1 MKKKILA
8 LALVV
13 AMLAVAIV
21 SASLAYFTDEDYATN
36 TFTVGEVDIDLEE
49 DFGNDDNIDD
59 TDTDKENFYPGVA
72 VNKDVWVVNTSE
84 TGNSAYVR
92 VHVAFPVELAPRT
105 ATTTGGVT
113 TYEYDIAGDDGL
125 AIVTLYD
132 GATTEEAYE
141 EAWVWDA
148 DPYFA
153 KIGQDAANQID
164 CVVFVATYQKV
175 LAAGDKT
182 VVDAISAVTL
192 NPWVDSDMTTDAN
205 TTKDELVLYLD
216 INTKNGKF
224 DGVDNELWVKAQG
237 DAAPNF
243 TIDIEVAAEAV
254 QIQGLETG
262 GADAALDTAFG
273 VPGTYVLSDAT
284 DENPILWTDCIAAKD
299 ENGDTNPNFP
309 SANP

>member
-8 LALVV
+8 IALVV

-36 TFTVGEVDIDLEE
+36 TFTVGEVDIDLQE
-49 DFGNDDNIDD
+49 DFGDDDNAADNESI
-59 TDTDKENFYPGVA
+59 TEKHNFYPNVP

-105 ATTTGGVT
+105 ATTTEGVT

-132 GATTEEAYE
+132 GATTKQAYE
-141 EAWVWDA
+141 AAWVWDE

-175 LAAGDKT
+175 LAADAKT
-182 VVDAISAVTL
+182 EVDAISAITL

-205 TTKDELVLYLD
+205 TNKDELVLYLD

-224 DGVDNELWVKAQG
+224 DGEDAELWVKAQG
-237 DAAPNF
+237 DAAPSF

-254 QIQGLETG
+254 QIEGFAPDTP
-262 GADAALDTAFG
+262 DNALDTAFG
-273 VPGTYVLSDAT
+273 VPGTYDLSDAT
-284 DENPILWTDCIAAKD
+284 DESSILWTGCIKADHAD
-299 ENGDTNPNFP
+299 FPN
-309 SANP
+309 ANP

>member
-1 MKKKILA
+1 
-8 LALVV
+8 
-13 AMLAVAIV
+13 MLAIAIV
-21 SASLAYFTDEDYATN
+21 GASLAYFTDEDYETN
-36 TFTVGEVDIDLEE
+36 TFTIGEVDIDLRE
-49 DFGNDDNIDD
+49 DFGNDDNTDD
-59 TDTDKENFYPGVA
+59 DGVNGPDTTFYPGVA
-72 VNKDVWVVNTSE
+72 VNKDVWVANTS
-84 TGNSAYVR
+84 TTDNDAYVR

-205 TTKDELVLYLD
+205 TTKDELILYLD

-237 DAAPNF
+237 DKTPNF

-254 QIQGLETG
+254 QTEGFDGKTPAEALN
-262 GADAALDTAFG
+262 AAFDE
-273 VPGTYVLSDAT
+273 PGEYNLSDGT
-284 DENPILWTDCIAAKD
+284 GESTLLWTDCAKIT
-299 ENGDTNPNFP
+299 DTNH
-309 SANP
+309 ANP